1 VDFSGLA
8 YEFDVGSA
16 PGLLVVGTSVPG
28 YVSRTAPLTGVVQLG
43 TAELRLPLAP

>member
-8 YEFDVGSA
+8 YEFDAGSA
-16 PGLLVVGTSVPG
+16 PGLLVVGASLPG

-43 TAELRLPLAP
+43 TAELRLPVAP